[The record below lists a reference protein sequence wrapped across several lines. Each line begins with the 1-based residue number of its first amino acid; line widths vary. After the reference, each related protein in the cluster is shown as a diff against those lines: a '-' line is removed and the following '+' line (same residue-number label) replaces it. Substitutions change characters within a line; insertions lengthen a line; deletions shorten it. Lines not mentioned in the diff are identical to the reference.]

1 MVSVMVRVYVFNN
14 EMCCGL
20 NYQKIIFRSVH
31 MTICVFFVVTGECS
45 GEGCTESHS
54 SSQNHKS
61 GVGLQLTL
69 EQMLEVC
76 NEIHQCLCF
85 H

>member
-1 MVSVMVRVYVFNN
+1 MNA
-14 EMCCGL
+14 
-20 NYQKIIFRSVH
+20 
-31 MTICVFFVVTGECS
+31 GECS

-69 EQMLEVC
+69 EQMLEVSE
-76 NEIHQCLCF
+76 NSIIVQQCIV
-85 H
+85 